1 MTRTARV
8 GLAAILCIAALGCG
22 GPKRINQVLADPS
35 RYRNQEITV
44 RGTVA
49 QSASVAGRGVYKLTD
64 GDQSLWVVT
73 TSGAPRQGARVDVT
87 GRLQEGFDL
96 GPFSSVLNLPES
108 VKSGLVLV
116 ASSHKARD

>member
-1 MTRTARV
+1 MTRAARV

-22 GPKRINQVLADPS
+22 PMKINQVLADPS

-49 QSASVAGRGVYKLTD
+49 QSASIAGRGAYRLVD

-73 TSGAPRQGARVDVT
+73 TTGAPRTGARVDVT
-87 GRLQEGFDL
+87 GRLQDKYDL
-96 GPFSSVLNLPES
+96 SAFRSVLNLPES
-108 VKSGLVLV
+108 VQSGLVLI
-116 ASSHKARD
+116 ASSHRAR